1 MSGILRE
8 GQTAILP
15 FNDFRPI
22 LHNAPPFIHLIHFTR
37 LQRTFSLRV
46 VNTSYIISR
55 TAVRVIAV
63 GDSLPVVSNGFLQ
76 TGDASPLEI
85 SVKDFKPSKRPS
97 DTQLR
102 ITAGLA
108 CAYKPW

>member
-76 TGDASPLEI
+76 T
-85 SVKDFKPSKRPS
+85 R
-97 DTQLR
+97 
-102 ITAGLA
+102 
-108 CAYKPW
+108 